1 MSDADLEVMFTAWW
15 LESYPTRP
23 GPHAL
28 MTHLGWGRF
37 LLEQMRSHP
46 AGATT
51 LAEAREEAR
60 QLAGPS
66 AEVVH
71 RYLNRRD
78 LPA

>member
-1 MSDADLEVMFTAWW
+1 
-15 LESYPTRP
+15 
-23 GPHAL
+23 

>member
-1 MSDADLEVMFTAWW
+1 MTGAEVEVLFRTWW
-15 LESYPTRP
+15 AQSYPSAPNT
-23 GPHAL
+23 HAL
-28 MTHLGWGRF
+28 MTHVSWGEW
-37 LLEQMRSHP
+37 LLKQQIP
-46 AGATT
+46 PGATT

>member
-1 MSDADLEVMFTAWW
+1 MNDAELEAMFRIWW
-15 LESYPTRP
+15 LESYPTPP

-28 MTHLGWGRF
+28 MTHLAWARF
-37 LLEQMRSHP
+37 LLEKQASAP

-51 LAEAREEAR
+51 LADAREEAR

-71 RYLNRRD
+71 RYLSRAD

>member
-1 MSDADLEVMFTAWW
+1 MVTGAQIEILFHTWW
-15 LESYPTRP
+15 TQSYPSAPNT
-23 GPHAL
+23 HAL
-28 MTHLGWGRF
+28 MTHVSWGEW
-37 LLEQMRSHP
+37 LLQQQAP
-46 AGATT
+46 AQGGTT

-71 RYLNRRD
+71 RYLARGD

>member
-1 MSDADLEVMFTAWW
+1 LNNAEVEVLFRTWW
-15 LESYPTRP
+15 AQSYPSAPNT
-23 GPHAL
+23 HAL
-28 MTHLGWGRF
+28 MTHVSWGEW
-37 LLEQMRSHP
+37 LLQQQVP
-46 AGATT
+46 ADDATT

-71 RYLNRRD
+71 RYLSRAD